1 MAIVLNNITSGYNL
15 STINSNFQKIEDY
28 VNDKLLARAN
38 TGVAGEAMMERD
50 LDMNGHSILNV
61 VIGTDSGSLVTKGY
75 VDAADFVL
83 QDNITANNNKTL
95 RIPESYIAPIPAIAA
110 RANTSLGFDSAGN
123 VILKDPAGSGFLGY
137 VPVPGSFEEGGTLA
151 ERFNVLFWEATQ
163 EYWRWDGDHPKVVDA
178 GSTPAAS
185 GGMGPGLWVD
195 VTDATLRSNLASS
208 EPGMG
213 ASLSALAQGGTVQ
226 DGLVCVYVDGF
237 GADPTGA
244 TDSTEAVLEAVR
256 TLATMT
262 TSGYDKTNSKYGV
275 VVFGN
280 GTYIIG
286 DVPMFTGIM
295 YVGQGP
301 YATRIQPAEGCAYA
315 FTTIGTTNVDQGTS
329 SADRLFH
336 SGVANMSIGSGYQT
350 TDAASSNYTAPAL
363 NAGGILVKNASYMI
377 FENLSIRFVD
387 GCGLDCVELFDS
399 DIKNVQLMSVGNDRD
414 LNNIIPALRL
424 MPDGN
429 YSSTNAVRIDAMHI
443 EECPKHMH
451 IGSRT
456 RHVFFTGSC
465 KFEGGA
471 TTHSSTISGVNGVT
485 FDAPEL
491 TWQRSD
497 IPMFEMA
504 SVTAGISSNY
514 GLTFEAPS
522 CISAPGTKGYYFH
535 YTSDIAPLQINNLF
549 ARDAAMIAL
558 GSRINILGGSAFR
571 CGGKLF
577 ELYGDSTVESFDA
590 INITPTTDGD
600 SISLSSTGNIVRNCK
615 LHSNGSLTD
624 NTAAIAV
631 GATATDAIVEGNSFG
646 GTRNYAINLGNTA
659 ADSLIRNNQ
668 QISGASFGTFIRNSQ
683 PRRSFTQAK
692 GKAGITSGTISIS
705 PGVEGLVSVAAQGA
719 LLVLH
724 CLGSDGVAR
733 TAVLFAT
740 YELSAVNLISQS
752 GTMFK
757 IDTTGA
763 VAGNGFVYLTKDAT
777 TDQLRITNYS
787 SLTLTIKLAGLT
799 AALIS

>member
-1 MAIVLNNITSGYNL
+1 
-15 STINSNFQKIEDY
+15 
-28 VNDKLLARAN
+28 
-38 TGVAGEAMMERD
+38 
-50 LDMNGHSILNV
+50 
-61 VIGTDSGSLVTKGY
+61 
-75 VDAADFVL
+75 
-83 QDNITANNNKTL
+83 
-95 RIPESYIAPIPAIAA
+95 
-110 RANTSLGFDSAGN
+110 
-123 VILKDPAGSGFLGY
+123 
-137 VPVPGSFEEGGTLA
+137 
-151 ERFNVLFWEATQ
+151 
-163 EYWRWDGDHPKVVDA
+163 
-178 GSTPAAS
+178 
-185 GGMGPGLWVD
+185 
-195 VTDATLRSNLASS
+195 
-208 EPGMG
+208 MG
-213 ASLSALAQGGTVQ
+213 ASLSALEQGGTVQ

-237 GADPTGA
+237 GADPSGE
-244 TDSTEAVLEAVR
+244 TDSTDAVIRAAK
-256 TLATMT
+256 TLATML

-280 GTYIIG
+280 GTYVIG
-286 DVPMFTGIM
+286 DVPMFTGIV
-295 YVGQGP
+295 YAGQGQ

-336 SGVANMSIGSGYQT
+336 SGVMNMSIGSGYQT
-350 TDAASSNYTAPAL
+350 TDAGSSNYTSPAL
-363 NAGGILVKNASYMI
+363 NAGGIFVKNASYMT
-377 FENLSIRFVD
+377 FEDLAIRFVD

-414 LNNIIPALRL
+414 LNNIVPALRL
-424 MPDGN
+424 MPDGD

-451 IGSRT
+451 IGPRT

-504 SVTAGISSNY
+504 SVTPGILSNY
-514 GLTFEAPS
+514 GIEFQAPS
-522 CISAPGTKGYYFH
+522 CISAPGTKGKYFH
-535 YTSDIAPLQINNLF
+535 YTSDIAPLQINDLF
-549 ARDAAMIAL
+549 ARDAAMIAV
-558 GSRINILGGSAFR
+558 GSRIKVLGGSAFR

-577 ELYGDSTVESFDA
+577 DLYGDSTVESFDA

-659 ADSLIRNNQ
+659 ADSLMRNNQ
-668 QISGASFGTFIRNSQ
+668 KISGASFGTFIKNSQ

-692 GKAGITSGTISIS
+692 GKAGITAGTISIS
-705 PGVEGLVSVAAQGA
+705 SGAEGWSSIAGQGA

-724 CLGSDGVAR
+724 CVGSDGAAR
-733 TAVLFAT
+733 TAVILAS
-740 YELSAVNLISQS
+740 YELNVINLIAQS

-757 IDTTGA
+757 TDTTGA
-763 VAGNGFVYLTKDAT
+763 VAGNGFVYLTKVANS
-777 TDQLRITNYS
+777 DQLRITNYS
-787 SLTLTIKLAGLT
+787 SLTLTLNLAGLNS
-799 AALIS
+799 ALTS